1 AGLVRLA
8 LARDVVVS
16 LVDVPEDAL
25 WQAVDDRVEVADRL
39 AELLVQQRHEP
50 RPERRHRARAADHA
64 VAAVNPDHVARQR
77 VRVAGDVRDAPAPT
91 AARAL
96 GHVGVLLP
104 RREVEHLADA
114 AAGGAVLPPLVPDT
128 SRVIL
133 PFAASSRVPPQA
145 SANGLEAGKST
156 CSLPS
161 SWDWSRMSEEPSS
174 PAATQT
180 VTPKVAASWNRESMA
195 R

>member
-1 AGLVRLA
+1 M
-8 LARDVVVS
+8 
-16 LVDVPEDAL
+16 
-25 WQAVDDRVEVADRL
+25 
-39 AELLVQQRHEP
+39 
-50 RPERRHRARAADHA
+50 
-64 VAAVNPDHVARQR
+64 
-77 VRVAGDVRDAPAPT
+77 
-91 AARAL
+91 
-96 GHVGVLLP
+96 
-104 RREVEHLADA
+104 ADA

-195 R
+195 RMAWSVHATSGPPQLIDTTEGLHRRSWIALAIAL